1 MNILNMYLIH
11 LIYIHFLNTCEWLRI
26 DLSISL
32 TYLGIV
38 SRKRFENTWNFPQCI
53 GAIDGKHIRIE
64 CPKMTG
70 TYYYNYKGFCSI
82 VLLAIC
88 DSNYCFTLF
97 DLGHYGSNNECS
109 SCQIKNWRN
118 DWGMRVRYSSPFHI
132 YHVWFWSITL
142 FLGWRRS
149 ISLTWL
155 MRPYPRK
162 LTKKT
167 TNFQLS
173 FIPAS

>member
-11 LIYIHFLNTCEWLRI
+11 LIYIRFLNTCEWLRI

-53 GAIDGKHIRIE
+53 GAIDGKHLRIE

-97 DLGHYGSNNECS
+97 DLGHYGSNNDSVVLVKSKIGEMIEAWELDIPPPS
-109 SCQIKNWRN
+109 T
-118 DWGMRVRYSSPFHI
+118 Y
-132 YHVWFWSITL
+132 ITYDFDPL
-142 FLGWRRS
+142 PYFLVGDE
-149 ISLTWL
+149 IFP
-155 MRPYPRK
+155 M
-162 LTKKT
+162 
-167 TNFQLS
+167 
-173 FIPAS
+173 

>member
-11 LIYIHFLNTCEWLRI
+11 LIYIRFLNTCEWLRI

-53 GAIDGKHIRIE
+53 GAIDGKHLRIE

-97 DLGHYGSNNECS
+97 DLGHYGSNNDSVVLVKSKIGEMIEAWELDIPPPS
-109 SCQIKNWRN
+109 T
-118 DWGMRVRYSSPFHI
+118 Y
-132 YHVWFWSITL
+132 ITYDFDPL
-142 FLGWRRS
+142 PYFLVGDE
-149 ISLTWL
+149 IFPL
-155 MRPYPRK
+155 
-162 LTKKT
+162 
-167 TNFQLS
+167 
-173 FIPAS
+173 

>member
-1 MNILNMYLIH
+1 M
-11 LIYIHFLNTCEWLRI
+11 
-26 DLSISL
+26 SISL

-53 GAIDGKHIRIE
+53 GAIDGKHLIE

-97 DLGHYGSNNECS
+97 DLGHYGSNNDSVVLVKSKIGEM
-109 SCQIKNWRN
+109 IE
-118 DWGMRVRYSSPFHI
+118 
-132 YHVWFWSITL
+132 
-142 FLGWRRS
+142 
-149 ISLTWL
+149 
-155 MRPYPRK
+155 
-162 LTKKT
+162 
-167 TNFQLS
+167 
-173 FIPAS
+173 A